1 MKKISLLFFVTALIL
16 SSCNKTEEEK
26 NDFNTK
32 ILETEMDSVSYSL
45 GINIASGVK
54 GEGFDPL
61 DFNAMSKAMNDV
73 YEGNDLD
80 ISGEEA
86 LQILQKYSQKIAAEK
101 QSKSKES
108 DILFLSE
115 NAAKEGVITTES
127 GLQYE
132 ILSAGDGTV
141 NPEVTSAVKVHYT
154 GMLTDG
160 TIFDSSVERGEPVE
174 FPLNGVIPGW
184 TEGVQLMVVG
194 DKFKFTIPGNLA
206 YGENGMPQAG
216 IGPSATLIFEL
227 ELLGIY

>member
-1 MKKISLLFFVTALIL
+1 MKKISLLVFVTALIL

-26 NDFNTK
+26 NDFNPK

-54 GEGFDPL
+54 DQGFDPL

-80 ISGEEA
+80 ISEEEA

-101 QSKSKES
+101 QSKSKEA
-108 DILFLSE
+108 DILFLAE

-127 GLQYE
+127 GLQYK

-160 TIFDSSVERGEPVE
+160 TIFDSSVQRGEPVE
-174 FPLNGVIPGW
+174 FPLNQVIPGW
-184 TEGVQLMVVG
+184 TEGLQLMNVG
-194 DKFKFTIPGNLA
+194 DRFVFRIPSNLG
-206 YGENGMPQAG
+206 YGERGSPPIIPEN
-216 IGPSATLIFEL
+216 ATLIFEV
-227 ELLGIY
+227 ELLDIL

>member
-1 MKKISLLFFVTALIL
+1 MKKISLLVFVTALIL

-54 GEGFDPL
+54 GQGFDPL

-108 DILFLSE
+108 DILFLAE

-160 TIFDSSVERGEPVE
+160 TIFDSSVERGESVE
-174 FPLNGVIPGW
+174 FP
-184 TEGVQLMVVG
+184 
-194 DKFKFTIPGNLA
+194 
-206 YGENGMPQAG
+206 
-216 IGPSATLIFEL
+216 S
-227 ELLGIY
+227 